1 MITEEFN
8 IIIFV
13 TGIII
18 GCIATLAFKSFS
30 SKNSAKSSNPAANVA
45 SFQSLQQELDKKQ
58 VMIDNFFSDSDQQLQ
73 AAEKRLAELR
83 QNISSGAKQ
92 LSNITIT
99 PPPVSSTQ
107 DAPQV
112 EQEEVTAPP
121 RDYAVKTADDEG
133 MLSEKFGLPQGNEE
147 LEPKRT
153 I

>member
-83 QNISSGAKQ
+83 QNISSGAK
-92 LSNITIT
+92 
-99 PPPVSSTQ
+99 P
-107 DAPQV
+107 A
-112 EQEEVTAPP
+112 
-121 RDYAVKTADDEG
+121 
-133 MLSEKFGLPQGNEE
+133 
-147 LEPKRT
+147 
-153 I
+153 